1 MRAPRRGLG
10 PRCRHENETDV
21 VRVCEARR
29 LLDANG
35 MIPGKVPACTEPGVV
50 LAGKYVLLDVIGE
63 GGMGTVFEAAHSA
76 LARTVAIKVMHP
88 HLAVEPQHVRRFRQ
102 EAIAGGR
109 FSHVHSV
116 GILDFDRTP
125 SGHPFLVMELIRGPT
140 LVRYAFDNGPLPL
153 EQVVTIGEQLL
164 SALETAHAAG
174 VVHGDVKSDNIVVQA
189 GEIGPWI
196 KLLDYGLALVDG
208 APGVSEPLQISGPPQ
223 IVGTPDYMAPELIS
237 GARPTFAS
245 DLYAVGVVLYELLTE
260 TRPFTGQ
267 PYQELLRQHLSVAV
281 TPPSECRPDRGITA
295 ALDEVVLCALAKS
308 PAERFS
314 GAGTFAH
321 ALRRALTMPAPPPD
335 EPRTI
340 TVPLVISRATSHE
353 ATGQSTQAQHQQ
365 IAAAL
370 RRGVVEEIAA
380 AYLALAE
387 GLKTRGCF
395 STAAMEIAEAIDV
408 VDSGSTSSLVC
419 VEQLRNELKAVR
431 ELAARSIKR
440 EHLSAAER

>member
-1 MRAPRRGLG
+1 
-10 PRCRHENETDV
+10 
-21 VRVCEARR
+21 
-29 LLDANG
+29 

-88 HLAVEPQHVRRFRQ
+88 HLAVEPQHVHRFRQ

-125 SGHPFLVMELIRGPT
+125 SGHPFLVMELIHGPS
-140 LVRYAFDNGPLPL
+140 LLRYAFDSGPLPL
-153 EQVVTIGEQLL
+153 DQVVAIGEQLL
-164 SALETAHAAG
+164 GALETAHAAG
-174 VVHGDVKSDNIVVQA
+174 VVHGDVKSDNIVVQT
-189 GEIGPWI
+189 GEVGPWI
-196 KLLDYGLALVDG
+196 KLLDYGLAVVDG
-208 APGVSEPLQISGPPQ
+208 VPAVSEPHQVPGPMQ
-223 IVGTPDYMAPELIS
+223 IVGTPDYIAPELIS
-237 GARPTFAS
+237 GQCPTFAS

-267 PYQELLRQHLSVAV
+267 SYQELLRQHLAVAV
-281 TPPSECRPDRGITA
+281 TPPSECRPDRGISA

-308 PAERFS
+308 PGERFA
-314 GAGTFAH
+314 GAGTFAR
-321 ALRRALTMPAPPPD
+321 ALRRALTTAEPPPV
-335 EPRTI
+335 EARAI
-340 TVPLVISRATSHE
+340 TVPLAISRATSHE
-353 ATGQSTQAQHQQ
+353 STTQATQAQHQQ

-370 RRGVVEEIAA
+370 RRGVVEDIAA

-387 GLKTRGCF
+387 GLKSRGCF
-395 STAAMEIAEAIDV
+395 STAAMELAEAIDV
-408 VDSGSTSSLVC
+408 VTSGSTSSLVC
-419 VEQLRNELKAVR
+419 IEKLRTELKVVR

-440 EHLSAAER
+440 EHHSAAER

>member
-1 MRAPRRGLG
+1 
-10 PRCRHENETDV
+10 
-21 VRVCEARR
+21 
-29 LLDANG
+29 
-35 MIPGKVPACTEPGVV
+35 MIPGKVPACSAPGVV
-50 LAGKYVLLDVIGE
+50 LAGKYVLHDVIGE

-140 LVRYAFDNGPLPL
+140 LVRFAYENGPLPL

-164 SALETAHAAG
+164 GALETAHAAG

-189 GEIGPWI
+189 GEVGPWI
-196 KLLDYGLALVDG
+196 KLLDYGLAIVDG
-208 APGVSEPLQISGPPQ
+208 VPGVSQPFEIPGPPQ

-237 GARPTFAS
+237 GGCPTFAS
-245 DLYAVGVVLYELLTE
+245 DLYAVGVLLYELLTE
-260 TRPFTGQ
+260 ARPFVGQ
-267 PYQELLRQHLSVAV
+267 PYQELLRQHLAVAA
-281 TPPSECRPDRGITA
+281 TPPSECRPDRGISA

-308 PAERFS
+308 PGDRFS

-321 ALRRALTMPAPPPD
+321 ALRRALTMVAPPPPT

-340 TVPLVISRATSHE
+340 TVPLVISRAASQE
-353 ATGQSTQAQHQQ
+353 STAQTTHALHQQ

-370 RRGVVEEIAA
+370 RRGVVEDIVA

-387 GLKTRGCF
+387 GLKSRSCF
-395 STAAMEIAEAIDV
+395 STAAMELAEAIDV
-408 VDSGSTSSLVC
+408 VTSGSTESPEC
-419 VEQLRNELKAVR
+419 IEQLRTELKVVR
-431 ELAARSIKR
+431 ELAARTIKPK
-440 EHLSAAER
+440 HLSAAER